1 MSWKMFLQ
9 NGFRSSW
16 RIASLVSCFAA
27 VVITAIAIPA
37 SSGTKATTSEHC
49 YVSIAGNDRNDGSA
63 KKPWASLQ
71 HAAENVKP
79 GSTVHVAPGTYQG
92 AVTTS
97 RSGRASARIRF
108 ISEVRWGALVRSVG
122 TYATWTNEGDFV
134 DIVGFDVSGDGYI
147 GVLNRGSNVR
157 IIANHVHHIPA
168 PGCTGNGGAGIVNAN
183 YGGIDNDIISN
194 VVHDIGDPDKIC
206 ARVQGIYHSNL
217 RGQILNNISYRNQ
230 GYGIHLWHA
239 ASDVTIA
246 NNLVFNNHY
255 GGILIGAGDAPYD
268 GSPSHPADRILVAN
282 NLVVYNQNRYGIEE
296 LGVTGTHNLYV
307 NNLVYGNHPK
317 DWKLQTGRQQ
327 GTITADPHFLDYRP
341 EGSGDYHLSTNSPAV
356 SNGTSLGAPSFDF
369 DGYARPRAGTW
380 DIGPYQ
386 SGTPMKYPWPPD
398 PCSSDC
404 TAQPGN

>member
-1 MSWKMFLQ
+1 MTVL
-9 NGFRSSW
+9 
-16 RIASLVSCFAA
+16 CFATVLRMA
-27 VVITAIAIPA
+27 VGNSDSGAKEPTA
-37 SSGTKATTSEHC
+37 TRQH
-49 YVSIAGNDRNDGSA
+49 YVAPTGDDRNDGSA
-63 KKPWASLQ
+63 KHPWATLQ
-71 HAAENVKP
+71 HAAAKVKP
-79 GSTVHVAPGTYQG
+79 GSVVHVAPGAYAG
-92 AVTTS
+92 GITS
-97 RSGRASARIRF
+97 SISGNPTARIRF
-108 ISEVRWGALVRSVG
+108 VSDAKWSARIRSVG
-122 TYATWTNEGDFV
+122 TYATWTNDGDFV

-157 IIANHVHHIPA
+157 IIANHVHHVPA

-217 RGQILNNISYRNQ
+217 RGQILNNMSYRNQ

-255 GGILIGAGDAPYD
+255 GGILIGAGDAPYN

-296 LGVTGTHNLYV
+296 FGTTGVHNVYL
-307 NNLVYGNHPK
+307 NNLVFGNHFA
-317 DWKLQTGRQQ
+317 DWKLQTGRQS
-327 GTITADPHFLDYRP
+327 GTITADPRFIAYR
-341 EGSGDYHLSTNSPAV
+341 EDGSGDYHLSTVSPALGK
-356 SNGTSLGAPSFDF
+356 GTSLGTPAFDI
-369 DGYARPRAGTW
+369 DGCARPRDGAW

-386 SGTPMKYPWPPD
+386 SGTPTKYPWPPD
-398 PCSSDC
+398 VCRPDC
-404 TAQPGN
+404 DVHLRP